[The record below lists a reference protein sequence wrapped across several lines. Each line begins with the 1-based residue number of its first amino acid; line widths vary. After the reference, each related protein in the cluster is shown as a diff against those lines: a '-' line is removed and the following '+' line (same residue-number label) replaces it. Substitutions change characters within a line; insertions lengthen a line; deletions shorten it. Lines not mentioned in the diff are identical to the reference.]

1 MARTVLLCAVTVSIV
16 LPKWTKHTKPNQLE
30 IQWHQDS
37 LISISASLK
46 NFAKGCN
53 CFILEAFPA
62 WPSLECY
69 SSSQG
74 SDNQFRA
81 ITIWAA
87 SPAKADAKFSW
98 PGHKYPRFVDS
109 VWFSGKKGGQKNGC
123 MHGACPRKHLKI
135 RHQKRSKSI
144 PASDL
149 EFSLTLTKKT
159 NIETREKR
167 DAETRNLALP
177 KALLSPVHFRS
188 CVPTKIK
195 GRSKTPP
202 LWQLS
207 RMQVK
212 RHPAGKGRTK
222 VWNSLSGTRR
232 RLPGRCFFTC
242 HFRDGSR
249 VERSLRNSCC
259 QTQGGKR
266 IWTLPWIMPQ
276 KNINTTRLHALVQL
290 PLQQQ
295 GTRYPKASLQSP
307 YRPKW
312 CKSRFATLGLLP
324 QIIT

>member
-1 MARTVLLCAVTVSIV
+1 MLGLCAVTVSIV

-46 NFAKGCN
+46 IFAKH
-53 CFILEAFPA
+53 LESIAHKV
-62 WPSLECY
+62 WRHSLPG
-69 SSSQG
+69 QAL
-74 SDNQFRA
+74 NA
-81 ITIWAA
+81 IH
-87 SPAKADAKFSW
+87 PAKALTTNSEPSPFELLPLPKQMPSS
-98 PGHKYPRFVDS
+98 PGIRVTCIRVGRLAFR
-109 VWFSGKKGGQKNGC
+109 WFCWVFWEKRRTKKR
-123 MHGACPRKHLKI
+123 ACPRKHLKI
-135 RHQKRSKSI
+135 RHQKRSESI

-149 EFSLTLTKKT
+149 EFSLTLNKKT

-232 RLPGRCFFTC
+232 RLPGRCFFLLAISEM
-242 HFRDGSR
+242 D
-249 VERSLRNSCC
+249 
-259 QTQGGKR
+259 
-266 IWTLPWIMPQ
+266 
-276 KNINTTRLHALVQL
+276 
-290 PLQQQ
+290 
-295 GTRYPKASLQSP
+295 
-307 YRPKW
+307 
-312 CKSRFATLGLLP
+312 LGWNEV
-324 QIIT
+324 